1 VLIVDI
7 LEADKIVPSRHG
19 CAAGIDLG
27 NDHIA
32 GLVNNI
38 GHVEVSISIP
48 FGLTPEWSRPIE
60 EKG

>member
-1 VLIVDI
+1 MLIVDI
-7 LEADKIVPSRHG
+7 LEAEEIVPSRHG
-19 CAAGIDLG
+19 CAAGIHFG

-32 GLVNNI
+32 EPVIKI

-48 FGLTPEWSRPIE
+48 FGLIPEWSQPIE

>member
-7 LEADKIVPSRHG
+7 LEADEIVPSRHG
-19 CAAGIDLG
+19 CAAGIDFG
-27 NDHIA
+27 NAHIA
-32 GLVNNI
+32 GPVNTI

-48 FGLTPEWSRPIE
+48 LGLIPEWTQPIE